1 MPLRVPLY
9 IAVLALIGACS
20 TTQHSQKG
28 GALSPRLSLP
38 LNEKSAISTDEV
50 LSSLRWESLSVI
62 CGGNASYCSA
72 RMDTRSDSLV
82 KEFTL
87 HYFDANVDLT
97 SYRGRVIEYEVSELQ
112 RPSTIDAS
120 YFDAQTYTEYAD
132 QVLTRTL
139 GEAASDSLG
148 LDPQTRHAPSLR
160 AYYQL
165 LGVGVRDEYGWIC
178 EYSTVGSPPAQRQ
191 ATLTLVEYWQVELL
205 RKVLHGPNLEGQ
217 VYAADA
223 LLYLSEADTLSLK
236 ERSRRKIARL
246 QQSQDTLRTCG
257 NRGSYKIY
265 PKPVHKVLTDSTIAR
280 IPEEYQSLA
289 DLGYFD
295 PDGT

>member
-1 MPLRVPLY
+1 MTLRISLY
-9 IAVLALIGACS
+9 LAVLVLVGACS
-20 TTQHSQKG
+20 TAQQSNKG
-28 GALSPRLSLP
+28 DSLSPRLSLP

-50 LSSLRWESLSVI
+50 LSSLQWESFSVI
-62 CGGNASYCSA
+62 CGDNASYCSA
-72 RMDTRSDSLV
+72 RVDTRSDSLV

-97 SYRGRVIEYEVSELQ
+97 SYRGKVIEYEVSELQ

-132 QVLTRTL
+132 QVVARKL
-139 GEAASDSLG
+139 GETASDSLG

-165 LGVGVRDEYGWIC
+165 LGVGVRDEYGWVC
-178 EYSTVGSPPAQRQ
+178 EYSTVGSPPTQRQ
-191 ATLTLVEYWQVELL
+191 ATVTLVEYWQVELL

-223 LLYLSEADTLSLK
+223 LLYLSKADTLSLR
-236 ERSRRKIARL
+236 ERSRQEIARL

-265 PKPVHKVLTDSTIAR
+265 PKPVRNVLTDSTIAR
-280 IPEEYQSLA
+280 IPEDYQSLA
-289 DLGYFD
+289 DLGYFV
-295 PDGT
+295 PGGT